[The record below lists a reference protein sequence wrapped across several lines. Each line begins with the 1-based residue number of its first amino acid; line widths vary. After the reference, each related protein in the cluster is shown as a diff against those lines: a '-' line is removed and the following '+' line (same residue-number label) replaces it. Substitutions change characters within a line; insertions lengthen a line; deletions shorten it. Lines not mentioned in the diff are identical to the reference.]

1 LDNNLRNEAM
11 PPLTLQ
17 AFPTSYQ
24 HDVIKHPRS

>member
-11 PPLTLQ
+11 PPLILQ

-24 HDVIKHPRS
+24 HNVIKYARS